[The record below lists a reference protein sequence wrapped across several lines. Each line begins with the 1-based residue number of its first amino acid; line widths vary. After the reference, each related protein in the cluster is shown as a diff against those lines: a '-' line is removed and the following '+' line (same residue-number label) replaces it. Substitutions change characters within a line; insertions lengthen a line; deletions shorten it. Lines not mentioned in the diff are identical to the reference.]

1 METIKIKINNKEY
14 NVLVANTESE
24 KETGL
29 SNIESMN
36 DNEGML
42 FKYNRPQHV
51 VFWMKDTTI
60 PLDIIFIN
68 NDNEVISV
76 KKGIPLSEEYI
87 EEDNVV
93 YVLELNQNSNIK
105 SGDEIEF
112 EDFDDSDVNTEMYV
126 IGSNGKPQ
134 YTLVGGERI
143 ISRKETKVLIKK
155 AKEAY
160 KSKDNKDYKD
170 LGRYIFNV
178 FEKQDNRSPE
188 YVIQNKKGE

>member
-1 METIKIKINNKEY
+1 MEKIEIKINDKKY
-14 NVLVANTESE
+14 DVLVANTESE
-24 KETGL
+24 KEIGL
-29 SNIESMN
+29 SNIESM
-36 DNEGML
+36 DDDEGML
-42 FKYNRPQHV
+42 FKYDRPQHV
-51 VFWMKDTTI
+51 IFWMKDTTI

-87 EEDNVV
+87 EEDNVL

-105 SGDEIEF
+105 SEDEIEF

-160 KSKDNKDYKD
+160 KSKDDKDYKD

-178 FEKQDNRSPE
+178 LEKQDNRSPE

>member
-1 METIKIKINNKEY
+1 MEKIEIKINDKKY
-14 NVLVANTESE
+14 DVLVANTESE
-24 KETGL
+24 KEIGL
-29 SNIESMN
+29 SNIESM
-36 DNEGML
+36 DDDEGML
-42 FKYNRPQHV
+42 FKYDRPQHV
-51 VFWMKDTTI
+51 IFWMKDTTI

-87 EEDNVV
+87 EEDNVL

-105 SGDEIEF
+105 SEDEIEF

-160 KSKDNKDYKD
+160 KSKDDKDYKD

>member
-1 METIKIKINNKEY
+1 MEKIEIKINDKKY
-14 NVLVANTESE
+14 DVLVANTESE
-24 KETGL
+24 KEIGL
-29 SNIESMN
+29 SNIESM
-36 DNEGML
+36 DDDEGML
-42 FKYNRPQHV
+42 FKYDRPQHV
-51 VFWMKDTTI
+51 AFWMKDTTI

-87 EEDNVV
+87 EEDNVL

-160 KSKDNKDYKD
+160 KSKDDKDYKD

-178 FEKQDNRSPE
+178 FKKQDNRNPE

>member
-1 METIKIKINNKEY
+1 MEQINLEINDKKY
-14 NVLVANTESE
+14 NVIVLRTEVEKEKGLQDVVEMDESE
-24 KETGL
+24 GA
-29 SNIESMN
+29 
-36 DNEGML
+36 L
-42 FKYNRPQHV
+42 FVYDRPQHV
-51 VFWMKDTTI
+51 AFWMKDTTI

-105 SGDEIEF
+105 PGDEIEF

>member
-1 METIKIKINNKEY
+1 MEKIEIKINDKKY
-14 NVLVANTESE
+14 HVLVANTESE
-24 KETGL
+24 KEIGL
-29 SNIESMN
+29 SNIESM
-36 DNEGML
+36 DDDEGML
-42 FKYNRPQHV
+42 FKYDRPQHV
-51 VFWMKDTTI
+51 IFWMKDTTI

-76 KKGIPLSEEYI
+76 KKRIPLSEEYI
-87 EEDNVV
+87 EEDNVL

-105 SGDEIEF
+105 SEDEIEF

-160 KSKDNKDYKD
+160 KSKDDKDYKD